1 MKALAFNT
9 LNYPLYQNYINQIT
23 QDSICIYSQEILC
36 SLLHEKVYGNVETK
50 DTMLRQISFY
60 YLSFYYQDKF
70 LAIDTEEKDYV
81 TAKYKFDKIGSCMRK
96 LGIIPTDPLYMTTT
110 TSTTSTTTSTSTTS
124 TSTTTLSP
132 CLLAGTASV
141 VIVDPCLITGTA
153 SLSTTTTS
161 STTSTVCTR
170 PTGLINKTFLYS
182 YNFNSGPS
190 VNFTATQEL
199 ACAAAQN
206 VSNPSYSFNGST
218 NQMSSF
224 TVGATSYAGIAT
236 NCLKTPDG
244 YYISN
249 LSTKEVV
256 HIVSGVI
263 VSIEICNPPTTTTS
277 TSSTTTSSTTSSTTT
292 TTTTVAPPVPE
303 SVDIFNINALN
314 VTGIDAVRLDGDIIS
329 LDSLYA
335 YPIEGGYPTLGEG
348 YAHGNYIRPEI
359 PGSTLVVEFTSTQ
372 EAPVTLVI
380 SGSPTITRCEN
391 SVNGYVEFTSLDLSA
406 GPAISITLGV
416 EGTVCPS

>member
-1 MKALAFNT
+1 MALNYTYLKYKDTYTLKNNGPVDLTYHISTVTCEATTEIKTGVILPNQTIVLSFIVDGKYSIYLNSSTETAPTFIVKYYNNLLTSFISMVEALVCGCSKCKECEECNQCEDYLGTTMKALAFNT

-70 LAIDTEEKDYV
+70 LAIDTEEKSYI

-110 TSTTSTTTSTSTTS
+110 TSTT
-124 TSTTTLSP
+124 TLSP
-132 CLLAGTASV
+132 CLITGTASV
-141 VIVDPCLITGTA
+141 VVDPCYIAGTA

-161 STTSTVCTR
+161 STSSTSTSTSSTTTVCTR

-182 YNFNSGPS
+182 YNFESGPS
-190 VNFTATQEL
+190 QNFTATEEA

-206 VSNPSYSFNGST
+206 VGNPSYSFNGSA

-224 TVGATSYAGIAT
+224 TVGATTYAGIST
-236 NCLKTPDG
+236 DCLKTPDG

-249 LSTKEVV
+249 LGTKEVV
-256 HIVSGVI
+256 HVVSGVI
-263 VSIEICNPPTTTTS
+263 VSIEIC
-277 TSSTTTSSTTSSTTT
+277 
-292 TTTTVAPPVPE
+292 V
-303 SVDIFNINALN
+303 L
-314 VTGIDAVRLDGDIIS
+314 
-329 LDSLYA
+329 
-335 YPIEGGYPTLGEG
+335 
-348 YAHGNYIRPEI
+348 
-359 PGSTLVVEFTSTQ
+359 
-372 EAPVTLVI
+372 
-380 SGSPTITRCEN
+380 
-391 SVNGYVEFTSLDLSA
+391 
-406 GPAISITLGV
+406 
-416 EGTVCPS
+416 PS